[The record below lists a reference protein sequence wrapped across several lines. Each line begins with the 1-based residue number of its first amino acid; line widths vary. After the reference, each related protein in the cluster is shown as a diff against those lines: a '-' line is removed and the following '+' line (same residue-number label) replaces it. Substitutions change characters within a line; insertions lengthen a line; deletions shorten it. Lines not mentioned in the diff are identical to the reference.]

1 MRYFLLLLFL
11 FSCSDTKY
19 PETEDFSS
27 KPEPAVQQ
35 KWVCYHPKSRFH
47 DKECVEGIY
56 PDGCYVVGDNTKFCW
71 SITRQECFDP
81 QVDKQLAEICLNV
94 GFQ

>member
-1 MRYFLLLLFL
+1 MRYFFLLVFL
-11 FSCSDTKY
+11 ISCTQTKHPGSETSDFK
-19 PETEDFSS
+19 TES
-27 KPEPAVQQ
+27 V

-81 QVDKQLAEICLNV
+81 TIDEHLSEICLNV